1 MILLKLCRLDSSI
14 DSLVRDEKICSKDY
28 FKMKKNIVNKAMHIF
43 YDSDSNLDKPENIRK
58 IINSRNCERKANLYV
73 EEKIMKYRL
82 IKFYPIDENEEYKTT
97 KYIF

>member
-1 MILLKLCRLDSSI
+1 MILLKLCRLDLSI

-43 YDSDSNLDKPENIRK
+43 YDSDSDSNLDKAENIRK

-82 IKFYPIDENEEYKTT
+82 MKFCLIVENDLEN
-97 KYIF
+97 